1 MSASSIATSGTS
13 IGAAGVRRPSS
24 LRCALVI
31 TTVKLSLHL
40 IGLRR
45 TLRAIHRL
53 APPVSATREADYESV
68 EQVARRVAMIA
79 AFFPARVA
87 CLEQSLTLY
96 WLLLRARV
104 PATFRIGVLPS
115 QFAAHAW
122 VEFDGQPVLESELVR
137 TVIPFRS
144 LPL

>member
-1 MSASSIATSGTS
+1 MSASSIAAPSV
-13 IGAAGVRRPSS
+13 GAAGVRRASS

-31 TTVKLSLHL
+31 TAVKLSLRL

-45 TLRAIHRL
+45 TLRAIHRM
-53 APPVSATREADYESV
+53 APQGSATRDVSYESV
-68 EQVARRVAMIA
+68 EQVARRVAMVA
-79 AFFPARVA
+79 AFFPGRVA

-104 PATFRIGVLPS
+104 PVSFRIGVLPS

-122 VEFDGQPVLESELVR
+122 VEYDGEPVLESELVR
-137 TVIPFRS
+137 TVIPFPG

>member
-1 MSASSIATSGTS
+1 M
-13 IGAAGVRRPSS
+13 V
-24 LRCALVI
+24 
-31 TTVKLSLHL
+31 
-40 IGLRR
+40 
-45 TLRAIHRL
+45 
-53 APPVSATREADYESV
+53 
-68 EQVARRVAMIA
+68 A

-122 VEFDGQPVLESELVR
+122 VEYDGQPVLESELVR
-137 TVIPFRS
+137 TVIPFPS

>member
-1 MSASSIATSGTS
+1 MSASSIAASS
-13 IGAAGVRRPSS
+13 IGVAGVRRPSS

-40 IGLRR
+40 MGLRR

-53 APPVSATREADYESV
+53 APPERATREVEYESV

-96 WLLLRARV
+96 WLLLRARI
-104 PATFRIGVLPS
+104 PAAFRIGVLPS

-137 TVIPFRS
+137 TVIPFQT

>member
-1 MSASSIATSGTS
+1 MSASSIAAPSV
-13 IGAAGVRRPSS
+13 GAASIRRPSS
-24 LRCALVI
+24 LRCTLVI
-31 TTVKLSLHL
+31 ATVKLSLRL
-40 IGLRR
+40 AGLRR

-53 APPVSATREADYESV
+53 APPRLATRDADYQSV
-68 EQVARRVAMIA
+68 EQVARRVAMVA
-79 AFFPARVA
+79 AFFPGRVA
-87 CLEQSLTLY
+87 CLEQSLALY

-122 VEFDGQPVLESELVR
+122 VEYDGEPVLESELVR
-137 TVIPFRS
+137 TVIPFPD

>member
-1 MSASSIATSGTS
+1 MSASSIATTS
-13 IGAAGVRRPSS
+13 RGAVGVRRPSS
-24 LRCALVI
+24 PRCALVI

-53 APPVSATREADYESV
+53 APPGSATREVGYESV
-68 EQVARRVAMIA
+68 EQVARRVAMVG
-79 AFFPARVA
+79 AFIPERVA
-87 CLEQSLTLY
+87 CQEQSLTLY

-104 PATFRIGVLPS
+104 PVTLRIGVLPS

-122 VEFDGQPVLESELVR
+122 VEYDGEPVLESELVR
-137 TVIPFRS
+137 TVIPFPV

>member
-1 MSASSIATSGTS
+1 MSASSIATPG
-13 IGAAGVRRPSS
+13 IDAVDVGRPSS
-24 LRCALVI
+24 LRSALVI

-40 IGLRR
+40 MGLRR

-53 APPVSATREADYESV
+53 APPGSATREVDYESV
-68 EQVARRVAMIA
+68 ERVARRVATVA

-104 PATFRIGVLPS
+104 SVTFRIGVLPS

-122 VEFDGQPVLESELVR
+122 VEYDGQPVLESELVR
-137 TVIPFRS
+137 TVIPFPS